1 MADFVE
7 TANAKT
13 AIRTLA
19 SPIANVTTFDAIV
32 QAVLADNPFGCVEY
46 MQAGVTHAGVEKSRE
61 GYTVRVNYDS
71 DTGDRLGTVTARAST
86 VAGFTAAAAEVLA
99 NAALRTAIGGT
110 PVRDAER
117 ETFSCQIRCHDP
129 NGELYIVS
137 FSRDDVRLTSY
148 EDDAI
153 RTTVE
158 TWADTVPELA

>member
-7 TANAKT
+7 TSNTKT
-13 AIRTLA
+13 AVRTLS
-19 SPIANVTTFDAIV
+19 SPIANVTTFDSIV

-46 MQAGVTHAGVEKSRE
+46 IQAGVTHPGVEKSRE

-71 DTGDRLGTVTARAST
+71 DTGDRLGTVTARAPT
-86 VAGFTAAAAEVLA
+86 IAGHTAAAAEIMA

-117 ETFSCQIRCHDP
+117 ETFSCQLRCHDP
-129 NGELYIVS
+129 NGEIYIVS

-153 RTTVE
+153 RTKVE

>member
-13 AIRTLA
+13 AVRTLS

-32 QAVLADNPFGCVEY
+32 QAVIADNPFGCVEY
-46 MQAGVTHAGVEKSRE
+46 IQAGVTHPGVEKSRE

-71 DTGDRLGTVTARAST
+71 DTGDRLGTITARAPT
-86 VAGFTAAAAEVLA
+86 VAGFTASATEILA
-99 NAALRTAIGGT
+99 NVPLRTAIGGT
-110 PVRDAER
+110 PVRDSER
-117 ETFSCQIRCHDP
+117 ETFTCFFLSDAAT
-129 NGELYIVS
+129 GEIYTVS

-153 RTTVE
+153 RTKVE